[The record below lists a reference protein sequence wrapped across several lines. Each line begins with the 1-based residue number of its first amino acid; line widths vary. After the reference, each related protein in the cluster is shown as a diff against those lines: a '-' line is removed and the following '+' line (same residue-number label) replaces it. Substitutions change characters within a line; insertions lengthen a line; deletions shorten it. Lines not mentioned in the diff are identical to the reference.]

1 MADTF
6 QSMVADRAKGNTRA
20 RLVQFYVNQGY
31 SPEAAAGLATA
42 EMARRGTTMDYGA
55 SDSPRESVAVRTAND
70 ALAQR
75 REMNDRDLG
84 PENRERMQQM
94 YRSNPMLAGLDE
106 PPAQLDQFRETAP
119 TPQDIAAMRLRE
131 RQQAQSDRDREVETP
146 WYEMPAYRDDPSAV
160 RARQE
165 AESNFERNL
174 RENSARVGQRAE
186 EQRRRDLEV
195 ARQALDPR
203 RLDVVTAPREGG
215 GGSSG
220 PGPMPSSTTTMPTM
234 GSGSGGVDRV
244 DTATRNEIDNRLPSY
259 PFFSYPRDQ
268 QVDRLGGAAQ
278 RILGGP
284 LAIGG
289 QGMQPTNVP
298 DWNKAP
304 EERFVPYS
312 MQFSNADLMRF
323 AQPLGTPS
331 NTPNRPAG
339 RAAAAAPAA
348 TQQTQQAAAQASQ
361 PWYASL
367 FSGPDVQSNS
377 QQVVQRSQNMQRQ
390 GEERPMTRL
399 NWGDSDSAADFFR
412 ADRARQEL
420 EKNKEEFTGMARG
433 GAAGGG
439 HHKDAVVMK
448 ALEIIHHMLRGR

>member
-6 QSMVADRAKGNTRA
+6 QSMVADRARGNTRA

-55 SDSPRESVAVRTAND
+55 GDSPRESVAVRTAND

-84 PENRERMQQM
+84 PENRERMAQM

-119 TPQDIAAMRLRE
+119 TAQDIAAMRLRE
-131 RQQAQSDRDREVETP
+131 RQQAQADRDREVAMP
-146 WYEMPAYRDDPSAV
+146 WYEMPAYRNDPSAI

-165 AESNFERNL
+165 AEGNFERNL
-174 RENSARVGQRAE
+174 RENSARVGQAAE

-203 RLDVVTAPREGG
+203 RLDIVTAPREGG
-215 GGSSG
+215 EGGSSG
-220 PGPMPSSTTTMPTM
+220 PGPMPSSATTMPTM

-244 DTATRNEIDNRLPSY
+244 DTTTRNEIDNRLPSY
-259 PFFSYPRDQ
+259 PFFSYSRPDQ
-268 QVDRLGGAAQ
+268 VSRLGGAPQNVPA
-278 RILGGP
+278 GP

-289 QGMQPTNVP
+289 QGMQPTNIP

-304 EERFVPYS
+304 EGQFAPYL
-312 MQFSNADLMRF
+312 MQNRPNFMKFSRDEETPMASRIAKGASNAGPAS
-323 AQPLGTPS
+323 AQ
-331 NTPNRPAG
+331 
-339 RAAAAAPAA
+339 
-348 TQQTQQAAAQASQ
+348 TQQTQQTAQTSQ
-361 PWYASL
+361 PWYAR
-367 FSGPDVQSNS
+367 FMP
-377 QQVVQRSQNMQRQ
+377 
-390 GEERPMTRL
+390 
-399 NWGDSDSAADFFR
+399 SDPYAGMSAAKLMERANANPDDAAAFFR
-412 ADRARQEL
+412 ADAALRKERPEMFEKKQE
-420 EKNKEEFTGMARG
+420 EGMARG